1 MKKEYKIPTI
11 EIITMMSEDLL
22 QDSVFDPNGI
32 LDGDADYDW
41 FN

>member
-1 MKKEYKIPTI
+1 MKKEYTIPTI
-11 EIITMMSEDLL
+11 EIITMVNEDLL
-22 QDSVFDPNGI
+22 QDSVFDPKGI

>member
-1 MKKEYKIPTI
+1 MKKEYTIPTI
-11 EIITMMSEDLL
+11 EIIAMVNEDLL